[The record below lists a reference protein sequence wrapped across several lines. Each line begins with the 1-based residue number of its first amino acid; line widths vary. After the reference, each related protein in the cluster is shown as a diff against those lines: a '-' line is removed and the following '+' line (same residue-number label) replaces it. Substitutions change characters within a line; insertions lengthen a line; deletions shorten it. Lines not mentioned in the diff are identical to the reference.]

1 MAYLGRRLERLEKRL
16 GVRHAYSAPMEVI
29 QAALEQLSYQH
40 LEHFIQ
46 AEQATRQG
54 RPLSKAESDARQAYA
69 YALEREWRRAGF
81 HSRCEFERWYRKILK
96 QAKR

>member
-1 MAYLGRRLERLEKRL
+1 MAYLSRRLERLEKRL

-29 QAALEQLSYQH
+29 
-40 LEHFIQ
+40 HFIQ
-46 AEQATRQG
+46 AEQATRQD

-81 HSRCEFERWYRKILK
+81 HSRCEFERWSRKILK
-96 QAKR
+96 QVKR